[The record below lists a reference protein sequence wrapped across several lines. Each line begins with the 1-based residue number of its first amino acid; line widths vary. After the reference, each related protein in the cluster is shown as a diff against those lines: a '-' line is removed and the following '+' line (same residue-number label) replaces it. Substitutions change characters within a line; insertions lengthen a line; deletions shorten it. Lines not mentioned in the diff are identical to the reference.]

1 MQDKLFVIFN
11 KLSIP
16 NFSFKL
22 GNLEFTPSYIQ
33 AGMIVALLFLLVLL
47 LARMR
52 REFLHWSLRGA
63 TSMIFLG
70 FLMALI
76 IEGFMLIG
84 GRTLITEIL
93 GWKNPPKVIS
103 KVLDTGREKLVG
115 VLGVKNEIPQ
125 SNAMSSTSGDVIN
138 LFKNLSSDE
147 ADKVREA
154 VCKP

>member
-1 MQDKLFVIFN
+1 MQDKLFGIFN

-16 NFSFKL
+16 SFSFKI

-33 AGMIVALLFLLVLL
+33 AGLFVFLIFLLVLL
-47 LARMR
+47 MARMR

-93 GWKNPPKVIS
+93 GWKNPPKVLS
-103 KVLDTGREKLVG
+103 KVLDTGRTKLVD
-115 VLGVKNEIPQ
+115 VLGVKDQIPK
-125 SNAMSSTSGDVIN
+125 SNAMNSTSGDVIN
-138 LFKNLSSDE
+138 LFKNLSSNE

-154 VCKP
+154 ICKP